1 MFAERVLKFSEAAN
15 SLYCVSLHDRNLT
28 NLFKSFKFFLETF
41 FSWVVL
47 CTQNLRFFS
56 NLLKQVCLICIDLMD
71 FSPQATKNQKL
82 EVVFLLWSC
91 YALKIYRKSILK
103 YIKLYIRR

>member
-1 MFAERVLKFSEAAN
+1 VTEILQIFS
-15 SLYCVSLHDRNLT
+15 NLSNFFG
-28 NLFKSFKFFLETF
+28 NLFFLGCAAHSKSSISLVV
-41 FSWVVL
+41 FSPQHTSKLVCIRLNENV
-47 CTQNLRFFS
+47 RFFS

-91 YALKIYRKSILK
+91 YALKIFRKSILNLSN
-103 YIKLYIRR
+103 YI